1 MNDVVP
7 LSDARRLIAIA
18 KGGRALTVAL
28 AALAVLLAAL
38 FVLFSRHPGTHTIV
52 PLPANADTVIVLD
65 LSASIST
72 DTYSRIGGTLQSLA
86 DSGRRFGLIVFSDDA
101 YEAMPPGTPS
111 ADLQPIV
118 RYFTLP
124 PPKAPG
130 FEPIFPRNPWSHAF
144 TAGTRIS
151 AGLAL
156 AHRLALETSQP
167 ATVVLVSDLSDSP
180 TDLTQLTTVLLTYR
194 RDNIPMR
201 IVGLNAGPADT
212 QIFEQLLPRGTAI
225 VNAPTL
231 EQAAPHQQTPFP
243 WRLVDLVAAAS
254 VALGLVLL
262 RRQRLDW
269 RAA

>member
-1 MNDVVP
+1 MNIVP
-7 LSDARRLIAIA
+7 LSDARSLIGLAR
-18 KGGRALTVAL
+18 GGRAATIVL
-28 AALAVLLAAL
+28 AALAVVLAAL
-38 FVLFSRHPGTHTIV
+38 FLLVSRHPRTHTIV
-52 PLPANADTVIVLD
+52 PLPAKADTVIVLD

-111 ADLQPIV
+111 ADLEPIV

-124 PPKAPG
+124 APKGPAFQPA
-130 FEPIFPRNPWSHAF
+130 FPKNPWSHDF

-151 AGLAL
+151 EGLML
-156 AHRLALETSQP
+156 AHRLALETSRP

-180 TDLTQLTTVLLTYR
+180 NDLTQLTTVLLTYR
-194 RDNIPMR
+194 RDKIPMR
-201 IVGLNAGPADT
+201 IVGLNASPADT
-212 QIFEQLLPRGTAI
+212 QIFQELLPPGTTI

-231 EQAAPHQQTPFP
+231 EQAAPHQLTPFP
-243 WRLVDLVAAAS
+243 WRLVELAVGAA

-269 RAA
+269 RPA

>member
-1 MNDVVP
+1 VNVVP
-7 LSDARRLIAIA
+7 LSDARSLVAFARRGRLI
-18 KGGRALTVAL
+18 TVAL
-28 AALAVLLAAL
+28 GALAVALVAL
-38 FVLFSRHPGTHTIV
+38 FIVLSRHPGTHTIV

-101 YEAMPPGTPS
+101 YEALPPGTPS
-111 ADLQPIV
+111 SDLEPLV

-124 PPKAPG
+124 PPKTPG
-130 FEPIFPRNPWSHAF
+130 LEPSFPKNPWSRNF

-151 AGLAL
+151 QGLQL
-156 AHRLALETSQP
+156 AHRLALESSHP

-180 TDLTQLTTVLLTYR
+180 SDLTRLTTVLLTYR

-201 IVGLNAGPADT
+201 IVGLNAGPADE
-212 QIFEQLLPRGTAI
+212 QIFQELLPPGTTI
-225 VNAPTL
+225 VDAPTL
-231 EQAAPHQQTPFP
+231 EQAPPHQLTPFP
-243 WRLVDLVAAAS
+243 WRLVELAVAAAL
-254 VALGLVLL
+254 VLGIVLL

>member
-1 MNDVVP
+1 MNVVP
-7 LSDARRLIAIA
+7 LSDARTLAA
-18 KGGRALTVAL
+18 HGRAGRAGTVAL
-28 AALAVLLAAL
+28 GILAVVLAAL

-86 DSGRRFGLIVFSDDA
+86 DSGRRFGLIVFSDQA

-111 ADLQPIV
+111 ADLEPLV

-124 PPKAPG
+124 RSTGPDFQPA
-130 FEPIFPRNPWSHAF
+130 FPRNPWSRDF

-151 AGLAL
+151 AGLEL
-156 AHRLALETSQP
+156 AHRLALETPHP

-180 TDLTQLTTVLLTYR
+180 NDLTELTTVLLTYR
-194 RDNIPMR
+194 RDNVPMR

-212 QIFEQLLPRGTAI
+212 QIFQQLLPPHTAI

-231 EQAAPHQQTPFP
+231 EQAPPHQLTPFP
-243 WRLVDLVAAAS
+243 WRLVELAVAAA
-254 VALGLVLL
+254 VAVALVLL

-269 RAA
+269 RAAS